1 MMSKLKGWITTALN
15 TTVGS
20 NPSRE
25 LKMMSKLLVV
35 ACAAVAVSAE
45 ADAGVYGY
53 APALLNAYPN
63 WPGVSTPYS
72 QSTCFGCRPGYAY
85 GKRSADAEAEADP
98 ALLYGAYGYA
108 GLPYAYGAY
117 PYAYGLPTAAYGLA
131 GEVAAPTASGYLNLY
146 GKRSADAEADPALLY
161 GAYPGAYAYGAYPY
175 AYGYRG
181 FAGVAAHPG
190 VATSFVAR
198 SPQGLGKRSA
208 DADPALLYGAYG
220 IAPYVT
226 GSTYGYGPSG
236 YTVAQE
242 HPGFSSSYQSVSRL
256 H

>member
-1 MMSKLKGWITTALN
+1 MGITTALN

-20 NPSRE
+20 NPSLE

-53 APALLNAYPN
+53 A
-63 WPGVSTPYS
+63 
-72 QSTCFGCRPGYAY
+72 R
-85 GKRSADAEAEADP
+85 
-98 ALLYGAYGYA
+98 
-108 GLPYAYGAY
+108 LPYAYGAY

-175 AYGYRG
+175 AYGYRAL
-181 FAGVAAHPG
+181 AGVAGHPG
-190 VATSFVAR
+190 AATSFVAR

-208 DADPALLYGAYG
+208 DADPALLYGTYG
-220 IAPYVT
+220 VAPYVT
-226 GSTYGYGPSG
+226 GNTYGYGPSG
-236 YTVAQE
+236 YGISQG
-242 HPGFSSSYQSVSRL
+242 HPGAAVSHQFVSRL

>member
-20 NPSRE
+20 NPSLE
-25 LKMMSKLLVV
+25 FKMMSKLLVV

-45 ADAGVYGY
+45 ADAGVFGY

-72 QSTCFGCRPGYAY
+72 QSTCYGCRPGYAY

-108 GLPYAYGAY
+108 GLPYAAYGAY
-117 PYAYGLPTAAYGLA
+117 PYAYPTAAYGLA

-146 GKRSADAEADPALLY
+146 GKRSADAEAE
-161 GAYPGAYAYGAYPY
+161 
-175 AYGYRG
+175 
-181 FAGVAAHPG
+181 
-190 VATSFVAR
+190 
-198 SPQGLGKRSA
+198 
-208 DADPALLYGAYG
+208 ADPALLYGAYG
-220 IAPYVT
+220 YAGLPAAYA
-226 GSTYGYGPSG
+226 YGAYP
-236 YTVAQE
+236 
-242 HPGFSSSYQSVSRL
+242 F
-256 H
+256 

>member
-1 MMSKLKGWITTALN
+1 MGITTALN

-20 NPSRE
+20 NPSLE

-98 ALLYGAYGYA
+98 ALLYGAY
-108 GLPYAYGAY
+108 
-117 PYAYGLPTAAYGLA
+117 
-131 GEVAAPTASGYLNLY
+131 
-146 GKRSADAEADPALLY
+146 
-161 GAYPGAYAYGAYPY
+161 PGAYAYGAYPY
-175 AYGYRG
+175 AYGYRAL
-181 FAGVAAHPG
+181 AGVAGHPG
-190 VATSFVAR
+190 AATSFVAR

-208 DADPALLYGAYG
+208 DADPALLYG
-220 IAPYVT
+220 T
-226 GSTYGYGPSG
+226 
-236 YTVAQE
+236 
-242 HPGFSSSYQSVSRL
+242 
-256 H
+256 

>member
-1 MMSKLKGWITTALN
+1 MGITTALN

-20 NPSRE
+20 NPSQE

-72 QSTCFGCRPGYAY
+72 QSTCYGSRPRYAY

-108 GLPYAYGAY
+108 GLPYAAYGAY

-161 GAYPGAYAYGAYPY
+161 GAYPGAYAYGAYAPY
-175 AYGYRG
+175 AYGYR
-181 FAGVAAHPG
+181 ALPGVAGHPG
-190 VATSFVAR
+190 AATSFVAR

-208 DADPALLYGAYG
+208 DADPAYLYGAYG
-220 IAPYVT
+220 VAPLVT

-236 YTVAQE
+236 YGIAQG
-242 HPGFSSSYQSVSRL
+242 HPGAASSFQSVTRF

>member
-1 MMSKLKGWITTALN
+1 MGITTALN

-20 NPSRE
+20 NPS

-45 ADAGVYGY
+45 ADPGVLV
-53 APALLNAYPN
+53 APALYNAYPN

-72 QSTCFGCRPGYAY
+72 QSTCYGCRPGYFY

-98 ALLYGAYGYA
+98 ALLYGAYGY

-117 PYAYGLPTAAYGLA
+117 PYAYGLRAAYGLA
-131 GEVAAPTASGYLNLY
+131 GEVAAPTASGYLNRY
-146 GKRSADAEADPALLY
+146 GKRSADADAEADPALLY
-161 GAYPGAYAYGAYPY
+161 GAYGYGAYPY
-175 AYGYRG
+175 AYGAYPYGYRYG
-181 FAGVAAHPG
+181 LAGVAAHPG
-190 VATSFVAR
+190 AATSFVAR

-208 DADPALLYGAYG
+208 DADPALLLGTYGYG
-220 IAPYVT
+220 PYVT
-226 GSTYGYGPSG
+226 GNTYGYGPSG
-236 YTVAQE
+236 YTVAQG
-242 HPGFSSSYQSVSRL
+242 HPGYSSSFQSVIRA

>member
-1 MMSKLKGWITTALN
+1 MGITTALN

-20 NPSRE
+20 NPS

-35 ACAAVAVSAE
+35 ACAAVAVSADAE
-45 ADAGVYGY
+45 AGYLGY

-72 QSTCFGCRPGYAY
+72 QSTCYGCRPGYAY

-98 ALLYGAYGYA
+98 ALLYGAYGY

-117 PYAYGLPTAAYGLA
+117 PYAYGLRAAYGLA

-146 GKRSADAEADPALLY
+146 GKRSADAEAEADPALLY
-161 GAYPGAYAYGAYPY
+161 GAYGYGAYP
-175 AYGYRG
+175 
-181 FAGVAAHPG
+181 
-190 VATSFVAR
+190 SFVAR

-208 DADPALLYGAYG
+208 DADPALLYG
-220 IAPYVT
+220 
-226 GSTYGYGPSG
+226 TYGYG
-236 YTVAQE
+236 
-242 HPGFSSSYQSVSRL
+242 
-256 H
+256 

>member
-1 MMSKLKGWITTALN
+1 MGITTALN

-20 NPSRE
+20 NPSLE

-85 GKRSADAEAEADP
+85 GKRSAAAEAEADP

-117 PYAYGLPTAAYGLA
+117 PYAYGLPTAAYGLV

-175 AYGYRG
+175 AYGYRAL
-181 FAGVAAHPG
+181 AGVAGHPG
-190 VATSFVAR
+190 AATSFVAR

-208 DADPALLYGAYG
+208 DADPALLYG
-220 IAPYVT
+220 
-226 GSTYGYGPSG
+226 TYG
-236 YTVAQE
+236 V
-242 HPGFSSSYQSVSRL
+242 
-256 H
+256 

>member
-20 NPSRE
+20 NPSLE
-25 LKMMSKLLVV
+25 FKMMSKLLVV

-53 APALLNAYPN
+53 APALLNSYPN

-72 QSTCFGCRPGYAY
+72 QSTCYGCRPGYAY

-108 GLPYAYGAY
+108 GLPAAYAYGAY

-146 GKRSADAEADPALLY
+146 GKRSADAEADPALIY
-161 GAYPGAYAYGAYPY
+161 
-175 AYGYRG
+175 
-181 FAGVAAHPG
+181 
-190 VATSFVAR
+190 
-198 SPQGLGKRSA
+198 
-208 DADPALLYGAYG
+208 
-220 IAPYVT
+220 
-226 GSTYGYGPSG
+226 
-236 YTVAQE
+236 
-242 HPGFSSSYQSVSRL
+242 
-256 H
+256 